1 MFTALN
7 KAQADK
13 TVMLLPKHFLIY
25 EEAEKRGLST
35 LQRALEFSLQL
46 SDAIQKTNISLD
58 ENFGEKFTRAFKQN
72 LQVKPTGF

>member
-7 KAQADK
+7 KDQADK
-13 TVMLLPKHFLIY
+13 TLMLLPKHSLIY
-25 EEAEKRGLST
+25 QEAEKWGLSI

-58 ENFGEKFTRAFKQN
+58 ENFGEKFTRALKQN